1 MQCVL
6 LSKRLCC
13 RAWRGAL
20 AGRDVQAVAEPGSG
34 KTLGYLLPA
43 LVALTASGHSADTA
57 PAGPLALV
65 LVPTRCAS
73 CGTPATPLACSV
85 ANCYRQ
91 QKTAGQPFRLQWL
104 SAQMSNQC
112 AGMTLPR
119 QGNLAHESNTL

>member
-1 MQCVL
+1 MLQQQGVVYCVQCVL

-65 LVPTRCAS
+65 LVPTRCAT
-73 CGTPATPLACSV
+73 CGTPAPPLACSV
-85 ANCYRQ
+85 AN
-91 QKTAGQPFRLQWL
+91 W
-104 SAQMSNQC
+104 
-112 AGMTLPR
+112 
-119 QGNLAHESNTL
+119 